1 MLYEYSIIT
10 GELKYPYYLSDN
22 TEDFVEK
29 LKQTGVSSAFIVFD
43 DGLNIDYVIK
53 LKKLVDKEISCEI
66 VSVKVSEKNKS
77 VDEVKLISERLLEL
91 GINRKSCIVAVGGG
105 VLGNIAGLVAGLL
118 YRGIKLV
125 HMPTTVMA
133 ATDSVLSLKQAVNT
147 SLGKNL
153 LGMFYKPEMVFTDYT
168 ALLTLPK
175 RDYNAGLVE
184 LVKNLVSVIPK
195 EIPELYEILNDR
207 VEYTFEE
214 FSLFLDL
221 SIKAK
226 CSLLK
231 KDMYEKKEA
240 LVFEYGH
247 TVGHAVEF
255 LSKGG
260 IKHGEGVA
268 FGLMVESE
276 ISHELGYLK
285 EKEVDV
291 HYRLLEK
298 MGMTNLLSSVEAY
311 SIDEIWNVMK
321 HDNKRGYVPESDD
334 AVPMVLLKSLG
345 KCCGEDTNYI
355 RLVPKD
361 VFYKSMKK
369 VTDRLESSKSI
380 KRNLHA
386 SFEI

>member
-1 MLYEYSIIT
+1 MLYEYQIKI
-10 GELKYPYYLSDN
+10 GELEYPYYLSDN
-22 TEDFVEK
+22 TEDFIKK
-29 LKQTGVSSAFIVFD
+29 LKQTGINSAFVVFD
-43 DGLNIDYVIK
+43 DALNLDYVTK
-53 LKKLVDKEISCEI
+53 LKKLVQEEISCEL
-66 VSVKVSEKNKS
+66 VSVKVSEKSKS

-118 YRGIKLV
+118 YRGIKLI
-125 HMPTTVMA
+125 HIPTTVMA

-168 ALLTLPK
+168 SILTLSK
-175 RDYNAGLVE
+175 RDYNAGLAE
-184 LVKNLVSVIPK
+184 LVKNLVSVIPQQ
-195 EIPELYEILNDR
+195 IPELYELLNDR
-207 VEYTFEE
+207 VEYTYEE
-214 FSLFLDL
+214 FNLFLDL

-226 CSLLK
+226 CSLLMR
-231 KDMYEKKEA
+231 DMYEKKEA

-285 EKEVDV
+285 KNEVDI
-291 HYRLLEK
+291 HYRLLERI
-298 MGMTNLLSSVEAY
+298 GIINLLNSMEAY
-311 SIDEIWNVMK
+311 TIDEIWNVMR
-321 HDNKRGYVPESDD
+321 HDNKRGYIPENDD
-334 AVPMVLLKSLG
+334 VVPMVLLKSLG
-345 KCCGEDTNYI
+345 KCCGENTNYI
-355 RLVPKD
+355 KLVTKP
-361 VFYKSMKK
+361 VF
-369 VTDRLESSKSI
+369 EKSI
-380 KRNLHA
+380 KKVSDRIRT
-386 SFEI
+386 FKKIVTC